1 MKITEVHIS
10 EIKVGDT
17 VVHHG
22 QLKTVCRR
30 AFGYNSFHGILLW
43 GDSYN
48 SGHILVQRVTFPRW
62 YKGVKVEE

>member
-17 VVHHG
+17 IIHHG
-22 QLKTVCRR
+22 QQKTVCRR
-30 AFGYNSFHGILLW
+30 AFGYDSFIGVLLW

-48 SGHILVQRVTFPRW
+48 MGNIKVKRVTFPRW
-62 YKGVKVEE
+62 YKGIRYD